1 VDTQRRCP
9 HGARNTIE
17 WTAQRCSRRPRY
29 VRTLGPSS
37 ARRETGSGALAL
49 MVAND
54 YSNLSGHP
62 SLLKQRLLCN
72 ANFDPALTH
81 LSNGNLFLQAF
92 KAVTNSNSCP

>member
-1 VDTQRRCP
+1 
-9 HGARNTIE
+9 
-17 WTAQRCSRRPRY
+17 
-29 VRTLGPSS
+29 
-37 ARRETGSGALAL
+37 